1 MNLDRYSDNFF
12 EVNHL
17 NGFLPKKSPLAVLPE
32 RYSELQVLI
41 DEMPIKKANGQ
52 GGLLSIEGAIEDA
65 VKKLK
70 NYKDLVKNEDD
81 IFINQA
87 LFRAYAFLTSAYL
100 LAPSHFSFQK
110 TKKYGRAH
118 RLLPSQLSEPFVLV
132 SEKLDVY
139 PFIDYHYAYSLGNY
153 VKIDNSKGYE
163 WENLA
168 MAAKFSGMDDE
179 RGFIM
184 LHVDINQHSP
194 QLVGSILDFIE
205 SKDNSGVNQSLN
217 NCLSSMKSINE
228 RRQIMW
234 QASRWKHYND
244 FRVFIMGIKGN
255 DEIFGDGVI
264 YEGVSEEP
272 VQYRGQTG
280 AQDNIIP
287 TADIFTGVIDYYP
300 SNDLTKYLLDLRSY
314 RPKCI
319 QNFLSDLKDEMKE
332 NRLFNSIKKSENEE
346 GLCLLI
352 QILDEIYYFRN
363 GHWQFVQK
371 YIMANTKYAKAT
383 GGTPIISWIP
393 NQITAV
399 LNYMSDVL
407 ELIPDNSSFIDKALF
422 SEQLSKK
429 ISLLDKQ
436 LQLLHGDVAGDHQ
449 NGVVGGV
456 PRSKEGLHVVE
467 SGCTCGEN
475 NGLLL
480 GGDVCE
486 FFEPVDVTGAH
497 LVRVHKG
504 IEVIYGFEVVRR

>member
-300 SNDLTKYLLDLRSY
+300 QNDLTKYLLDLRSY

-332 NRLFNSIKKSENEE
+332 NRLFNSIKKSKNEE

-407 ELIPDNSSFIDKALF
+407 ELIPDNSSFLDKALF
-422 SEQLSKK
+422 TQQLSKK
-429 ISLLDKQ
+429 ISLLEKQ
-436 LQLLHGDVAGDHQ
+436 LQLLHGDNYNA
-449 NGVVGGV
+449 
-456 PRSKEGLHVVE
+456 E
-467 SGCTCGEN
+467 
-475 NGLLL
+475 
-480 GGDVCE
+480 DV
-486 FFEPVDVTGAH
+486 FA
-497 LVRVHKG
+497 LNKKHKLNDD
-504 IEVIYGFEVVRR
+504 

>member
-1 MNLDRYSDNFF
+1 LNLDRYSDNFF

-17 NGFLPKKSPLAVLPE
+17 NGFLPKESPLAVLPE
-32 RYSELQVLI
+32 RYNELQVLI

-87 LFRAYAFLTSAYL
+87 LFRAYAFVASAYL

-110 TKKYGRAH
+110 TKKYGKAH
-118 RLLPSQLSEPFVLV
+118 RVLPSQISEPFVLV
-132 SEKLDVY
+132 SKKLDVY
-139 PFIDYHYAYSLGNY
+139 PFLDYHYAYSLGNY
-153 VKIDNSKGYE
+153 VKIDDSKGYE

-194 QLVGSILDFIE
+194 QLIGSILDFINA
-205 SKDNSGVNQSLN
+205 KDNHGVNQSLD

-234 QASRWKHYND
+234 EASRWKHYND

-255 DEIFGDGVI
+255 NEIFGDGVI

-287 TADIFTGVIDYYP
+287 TADIFTGVINYYP
-300 SNDLTKYLLDLRSY
+300 SNDLTQYLLDLRSY

-332 NRLFNSIKKSENEE
+332 NRLFSSIKKTNNEE
-346 GLCLLI
+346 GLCILI

-429 ISLLDKQ
+429 ISLLEKQ
-436 LQLLHGDVAGDHQ
+436 LQLLHGDNYNA
-449 NGVVGGV
+449 
-456 PRSKEGLHVVE
+456 E
-467 SGCTCGEN
+467 
-475 NGLLL
+475 
-480 GGDVCE
+480 DV
-486 FFEPVDVTGAH
+486 FALNQKHRLNDD
-497 LVRVHKG
+497 
-504 IEVIYGFEVVRR
+504 

>member
-32 RYSELQVLI
+32 RYSELQLLI

-52 GGLLSIEGAIEDA
+52 GGLLSTEGAIEDA

-110 TKKYGRAH
+110 TKKYGKAH

-153 VKIDNSKGYE
+153 VKIDSSKGYE

-194 QLVGSILDFIE
+194 QLVGSILDFIK

-264 YEGVSEEP
+264 YEGISEEP

-332 NRLFNSIKKSENEE
+332 NRLFNCIKKSENEE

-407 ELIPDNSSFIDKALF
+407 ELIPDNSSFLDKALF
-422 SEQLSKK
+422 TQQLSKK
-429 ISLLDKQ
+429 ISLLEKQ
-436 LQLLHGDVAGDHQ
+436 LQLLHGDNYNA
-449 NGVVGGV
+449 
-456 PRSKEGLHVVE
+456 E
-467 SGCTCGEN
+467 
-475 NGLLL
+475 
-480 GGDVCE
+480 DV
-486 FFEPVDVTGAH
+486 FA
-497 LVRVHKG
+497 LNKKHKLNDD
-504 IEVIYGFEVVRR
+504 

>member
-1 MNLDRYSDNFF
+1 LNLDRYSDNFF

-17 NGFLPKKSPLAVLPE
+17 NGFLPKESPLAVLPE
-32 RYSELQVLI
+32 RYNELQVLI

-87 LFRAYAFLTSAYL
+87 LFRAYAFLASAYL

-110 TKKYGRAH
+110 TKKYGKAH
-118 RLLPSQLSEPFVLV
+118 RVLPSQISEPFVLV
-132 SEKLDVY
+132 SKKLDVY
-139 PFIDYHYAYSLGNY
+139 PFLDYHYAYSLGNY
-153 VKIDNSKGYE
+153 VKIDDSKGYE

-194 QLVGSILDFIE
+194 QLIGSILDFINA
-205 SKDNSGVNQSLN
+205 KDNHGVNQSLD

-234 QASRWKHYND
+234 EASRWKHYND

-255 DEIFGDGVI
+255 NEIFGDGVI

-287 TADIFTGVIDYYP
+287 TADIFTGVINYYP
-300 SNDLTKYLLDLRSY
+300 SNDLTQYLLDLRSY

-332 NRLFNSIKKSENEE
+332 NRLFSSIKKTNNEE
-346 GLCLLI
+346 GLCILI

-429 ISLLDKQ
+429 ISLLEKQ
-436 LQLLHGDVAGDHQ
+436 LQLLHGDNYNA
-449 NGVVGGV
+449 
-456 PRSKEGLHVVE
+456 E
-467 SGCTCGEN
+467 
-475 NGLLL
+475 
-480 GGDVCE
+480 DV
-486 FFEPVDVTGAH
+486 FALNQKHRLNDD
-497 LVRVHKG
+497 
-504 IEVIYGFEVVRR
+504 

>member
-1 MNLDRYSDNFF
+1 LNLDRFSDNFF

-32 RYSELQVLI
+32 RYSELQILI
-41 DEMPIKKANGQ
+41 DEMPIKKANGK
-52 GGLLSIEGAIEDA
+52 GGLLAIEGAIEDA

-87 LFRAYAFLTSAYL
+87 LFRAYSFLASAYL

-110 TKKYGRAH
+110 TKKYGKAH
-118 RLLPSQLSEPFVLV
+118 RVLPAQISEPFVLV
-132 SEKLDVY
+132 SKKLDVY
-139 PFIDYHYAYSLGNY
+139 PFLDYHYAYSLGNY
-153 VKIDNSKGYE
+153 VKIDDSKGYE

-184 LHVDINQHSP
+184 LHVDINQYSP
-194 QLVGSILDFIE
+194 QLVGSILDFINA
-205 SKDNSGVNQSLN
+205 KDNHGVNQSLN
-217 NCLSSMKSINE
+217 KCLSSMKSINE

-234 QASRWKHYND
+234 EASRWKHYND

-264 YEGVSEEP
+264 YEGVSKEP

-287 TADIFTGVIDYYP
+287 TADIFTGVINYYP

-332 NRLFNSIKKSENEE
+332 NRLFSYIKKTNNEE

-407 ELIPDNSSFIDKALF
+407 ELIPDDSSFIDKELF

-436 LQLLHGDVAGDHQ
+436 LQLLHGD
-449 NGVVGGV
+449 NYN
-456 PRSKEGLHVVE
+456 PE
-467 SGCTCGEN
+467 
-475 NGLLL
+475 
-480 GGDVCE
+480 DV
-486 FFEPVDVTGAH
+486 FA
-497 LVRVHKG
+497 LNKKHKLNDD
-504 IEVIYGFEVVRR
+504 

>member
-32 RYSELQVLI
+32 RYNELQVLI

-52 GGLLSIEGAIEDA
+52 DGLLAIEGAIEDA

-70 NYKDLVKNEDD
+70 NYKDVVKNEDD
-81 IFINQA
+81 IFVNQA
-87 LFRAYAFLTSAYL
+87 LFRAYAFLASAYL

-110 TKKYGRAH
+110 TKKYGKAH
-118 RLLPSQLSEPFVLV
+118 KVLPSQISEPFVLV
-132 SEKLDVY
+132 SKKLDVY
-139 PFIDYHYAYSLGNY
+139 PFLDYHYAYSLGNY
-153 VKIDNSKGYE
+153 VKIEDSKGYE

-184 LHVDINQHSP
+184 LHVDINQYSP
-194 QLVGSILDFIE
+194 QLVGSILDFINA
-205 SKDNSGVNQSLN
+205 KDNHGVNQSLN

-234 QASRWKHYND
+234 EASRWKHYND

-264 YEGVSEEP
+264 YEGVSKEP

-287 TADIFTGVIDYYP
+287 TADIFTGVINYYP

-332 NRLFNSIKKSENEE
+332 NRLFSSIKKANNEE

-407 ELIPDNSSFIDKALF
+407 ELIPNNSSFIDKAIF

-436 LQLLHGDVAGDHQ
+436 LQLLHGDNYNA
-449 NGVVGGV
+449 
-456 PRSKEGLHVVE
+456 E
-467 SGCTCGEN
+467 
-475 NGLLL
+475 
-480 GGDVCE
+480 DV
-486 FFEPVDVTGAH
+486 FA
-497 LVRVHKG
+497 LNKKHKLNDD
-504 IEVIYGFEVVRR
+504 

>member
-32 RYSELQVLI
+32 RYSELQLLI

-52 GGLLSIEGAIEDA
+52 GGLLSIEGAIENA

-118 RLLPSQLSEPFVLV
+118 RILPSQLSEPFVLV

-153 VKIDNSKGYE
+153 VKIDSSKGYE

-194 QLVGSILDFIE
+194 QLVGSILDFLE
-205 SKDNSGVNQSLN
+205 SKDNRGVNKSLK

-407 ELIPDNSSFIDKALF
+407 ELIPDNSSFLNKALF
-422 SEQLSKK
+422 TQQLSKK
-429 ISLLDKQ
+429 ISLLEKQ
-436 LQLLHGDVAGDHQ
+436 LQLLHGDNYNA
-449 NGVVGGV
+449 
-456 PRSKEGLHVVE
+456 E
-467 SGCTCGEN
+467 
-475 NGLLL
+475 
-480 GGDVCE
+480 DV
-486 FFEPVDVTGAH
+486 FA
-497 LVRVHKG
+497 LNKKHKLNDD
-504 IEVIYGFEVVRR
+504 

>member
-1 MNLDRYSDNFF
+1 
-12 EVNHL
+12 
-17 NGFLPKKSPLAVLPE
+17 
-32 RYSELQVLI
+32 
-41 DEMPIKKANGQ
+41 
-52 GGLLSIEGAIEDA
+52 
-65 VKKLK
+65 
-70 NYKDLVKNEDD
+70 
-81 IFINQA
+81 
-87 LFRAYAFLTSAYL
+87 
-100 LAPSHFSFQK
+100 
-110 TKKYGRAH
+110 
-118 RLLPSQLSEPFVLV
+118 
-132 SEKLDVY
+132 
-139 PFIDYHYAYSLGNY
+139 
-153 VKIDNSKGYE
+153 
-163 WENLA
+163 

-194 QLVGSILDFIE
+194 QLVGSILDFLK

-264 YEGVSEEP
+264 YEGVSKEP

-407 ELIPDNSSFIDKALF
+407 ELIPDNSSFLDKALF
-422 SEQLSKK
+422 TQQLSKK
-429 ISLLDKQ
+429 ISLLEKQ
-436 LQLLHGDVAGDHQ
+436 LQLLHGDNYNA
-449 NGVVGGV
+449 
-456 PRSKEGLHVVE
+456 E
-467 SGCTCGEN
+467 
-475 NGLLL
+475 
-480 GGDVCE
+480 DV
-486 FFEPVDVTGAH
+486 FA
-497 LVRVHKG
+497 LNKKHKLNDD
-504 IEVIYGFEVVRR
+504 

>member
-1 MNLDRYSDNFF
+1 MSKPIKLNIENYSDNFF
-12 EVNHL
+12 EVNHI

-32 RYSELQVLI
+32 KYNELQVLI
-41 DEMPIKKANGQ
+41 DEMPIKKADGTQ
-52 GGLLSIEGAIEDA
+52 GLLSRRGDIEKAVNNLSNLKHLVVEEED
-65 VKKLK
+65 V
-70 NYKDLVKNEDD
+70 
-81 IFINQA
+81 FIIQA
-87 LFRAYAFLTSAYL
+87 LFRAYSFLTSAYL
-100 LAPSHFSFQK
+100 LAPAHFNYID
-110 TKKYGRAH
+110 TKKYGKAH
-118 RLLPSQLSEPFVLV
+118 TVLPSQIAEPFVIV
-132 SEKLDVY
+132 SKKLDVY
-139 PFIDYHYAYSLGNY
+139 PFIDYHYSYSLGNY
-153 VKIDNSKGYE
+153 VKIDKSKGYE

-194 QLVGSILDFIE
+194 ELVGSILDYLKSDE
-205 SKDNSGVNQSLN
+205 DKSVNLSLSK
-217 NCLSSMKSINE
+217 CLSSMKKINE

-264 YEGVSEEP
+264 YEGVSDKP

-287 TADIFTGVIDYYP
+287 TADIFTGVIGYYP
-300 SNDLTKYLLDLRSY
+300 TNDLTKYLLDLRSY

-319 QNFLSDLKDEMKE
+319 QNFLSDIKSEMGD
-332 NRLFNSIKKSENEE
+332 NRLFNNLKESKNEK
-346 GLCLLI
+346 GFCLLL

-399 LNYMSDVL
+399 LNYMSDVI
-407 ELIPDNSSFIDKALF
+407 ELIPTGTKHLNKSSYLDSIN
-422 SEQLSKK
+422 KK
-429 ISLLDKQ
+429 KDLLNKQ
-436 LQLLHGDVAGDHQ
+436 LQLLHGDNYNAD
-449 NGVVGGV
+449 
-456 PRSKEGLHVVE
+456 
-467 SGCTCGEN
+467 
-475 NGLLL
+475 
-480 GGDVCE
+480 
-486 FFEPVDVTGAH
+486 
-497 LVRVHKG
+497 
-504 IEVIYGFEVVRR
+504 EVFSLNKKMNLNDD

>member
-17 NGFLPKKSPLAVLPE
+17 NGFLPKKSPLAVLPD

-52 GGLLSIEGAIEDA
+52 GGLLSIEGAIENA

-110 TKKYGRAH
+110 TKKYGKAH

-194 QLVGSILDFIE
+194 QLVGSILDFIK

-255 DEIFGDGVI
+255 DEIFGNGVI
-264 YEGVSEEP
+264 YEGISDEP

-300 SNDLTKYLLDLRSY
+300 QNDLTKYLLDLRSY

-407 ELIPDNSSFIDKALF
+407 ELIPDNSSFLDKALF
-422 SEQLSKK
+422 TQQLSKK
-429 ISLLDKQ
+429 ISLLEKQ
-436 LQLLHGDVAGDHQ
+436 LQLLHGDNYNAEDIFAL
-449 NGVVGGV
+449 N
-456 PRSKEGLHVVE
+456 KK
-467 SGCTCGEN
+467 
-475 NGLLL
+475 
-480 GGDVCE
+480 
-486 FFEPVDVTGAH
+486 
-497 LVRVHKG
+497 HKLNDD
-504 IEVIYGFEVVRR
+504 

>member
-17 NGFLPKKSPLAVLPE
+17 NGFLPKESPLAVLPE
-32 RYSELQVLI
+32 RYNELQVLI

-87 LFRAYAFLTSAYL
+87 LFRAYAFLASAYL

-110 TKKYGRAH
+110 TKKYGKAH
-118 RLLPSQLSEPFVLV
+118 RVLPSQISEPFVLV
-132 SEKLDVY
+132 SKKLDVY
-139 PFIDYHYAYSLGNY
+139 PFLDYHYAYSLGNY
-153 VKIDNSKGYE
+153 VKIDDSKGYE

-194 QLVGSILDFIE
+194 QLIGSILDFINA
-205 SKDNSGVNQSLN
+205 KDNHGVNQSLD

-234 QASRWKHYND
+234 EASRWKHYND

-255 DEIFGDGVI
+255 NEIFGDGVI

-287 TADIFTGVIDYYP
+287 TADIFTGVINYYP
-300 SNDLTKYLLDLRSY
+300 SNDLTQYLLDLRSY

-332 NRLFNSIKKSENEE
+332 NRLFSSIKKTNNEE
-346 GLCLLI
+346 GLCILI

-436 LQLLHGDVAGDHQ
+436 LQLLHGDNYNA
-449 NGVVGGV
+449 
-456 PRSKEGLHVVE
+456 E
-467 SGCTCGEN
+467 
-475 NGLLL
+475 
-480 GGDVCE
+480 DV
-486 FFEPVDVTGAH
+486 FA
-497 LVRVHKG
+497 LNQKHKLNDD
-504 IEVIYGFEVVRR
+504 

>member
-1 MNLDRYSDNFF
+1 MNLENYSDNFF
-12 EVNHL
+12 EVNHI

-32 RYSELQVLI
+32 KYNELQVLI
-41 DEMPIKKANGQ
+41 DEMPIKKADGTQ
-52 GGLLSIEGAIEDA
+52 GLLSRRGDIEKAVSNLSNLKHLVGEEED
-65 VKKLK
+65 VFL
-70 NYKDLVKNEDD
+70 
-81 IFINQA
+81 IQA
-87 LFRAYAFLTSAYL
+87 LFRAYSFLTSAYL
-100 LAPSHFSFQK
+100 LAPAHFNYID
-110 TKKYGRAH
+110 TKKYGKAH
-118 RLLPSQLSEPFVLV
+118 TVLPSQIAEPFVIV
-132 SEKLDVY
+132 SKKLDVY
-139 PFIDYHYAYSLGNY
+139 PFIDYHYSYSLGNY
-153 VKIDNSKGYE
+153 VKIDKSKGYE

-194 QLVGSILDFIE
+194 ELVGSILDYLKSDE
-205 SKDNSGVNQSLN
+205 DKSVNQSLSK
-217 NCLSSMKSINE
+217 CLSAMKKINE

-264 YEGVSEEP
+264 YEGVSDKP

-287 TADIFTGVIDYYP
+287 TADIFTGVIGYYP
-300 SNDLTKYLLDLRSY
+300 TNDLTKYLLDLRSY

-319 QNFLSDLKDEMKE
+319 QNFLSDIKSEMGD
-332 NRLFNSIKKSENEE
+332 NRLFNNLKESKNEK
-346 GLCLLI
+346 GFCLLL

-399 LNYMSDVL
+399 LNYMSDVI
-407 ELIPDNSSFIDKALF
+407 ELIPTGTKHLNKSSYLDSIN
-422 SEQLSKK
+422 KK
-429 ISLLDKQ
+429 KDLLNKQ
-436 LQLLHGDVAGDHQ
+436 LKLLHGDNYNAD
-449 NGVVGGV
+449 
-456 PRSKEGLHVVE
+456 
-467 SGCTCGEN
+467 
-475 NGLLL
+475 
-480 GGDVCE
+480 
-486 FFEPVDVTGAH
+486 
-497 LVRVHKG
+497 
-504 IEVIYGFEVVRR
+504 EVFSLNKKMNLNDD

>member
-32 RYSELQVLI
+32 RYSELQLLI

-52 GGLLSIEGAIEDA
+52 GGLLSTEGAIEDA

-110 TKKYGRAH
+110 TKKYGKAH

-153 VKIDNSKGYE
+153 VKIDSSKGYE

-194 QLVGSILDFIE
+194 QLVGSILDFIK

-255 DEIFGDGVI
+255 DEIFGNGVI

-407 ELIPDNSSFIDKALF
+407 ELIPDNSSFLDKALF
-422 SEQLSKK
+422 TQQLSKK
-429 ISLLDKQ
+429 ISLLEKQ
-436 LQLLHGDVAGDHQ
+436 LQLLHGDNYNA
-449 NGVVGGV
+449 
-456 PRSKEGLHVVE
+456 E
-467 SGCTCGEN
+467 
-475 NGLLL
+475 
-480 GGDVCE
+480 DV
-486 FFEPVDVTGAH
+486 FA
-497 LVRVHKG
+497 LNKKHKLNDD
-504 IEVIYGFEVVRR
+504 

>member
-1 MNLDRYSDNFF
+1 MSKPIKLNLENYSDNFF
-12 EVNHL
+12 EVNHI

-32 RYSELQVLI
+32 KYNELQVLI
-41 DEMPIKKANGQ
+41 DEMPIKKADGTQ
-52 GGLLSIEGAIEDA
+52 GLLSRRGDIEKAVSKLSNLKHLVVEEED
-65 VKKLK
+65 VFL
-70 NYKDLVKNEDD
+70 
-81 IFINQA
+81 IQA
-87 LFRAYAFLTSAYL
+87 LFRAYSFLTSAYL
-100 LAPSHFSFQK
+100 LAPAHFNYID
-110 TKKYGRAH
+110 TKKYGKAH
-118 RLLPSQLSEPFVLV
+118 TVLPSQIAEPFVIV
-132 SEKLDVY
+132 SKKLDVY
-139 PFIDYHYAYSLGNY
+139 PFIDYHYSYSLGNY
-153 VKIDNSKGYE
+153 VKIDKSKGYE

-194 QLVGSILDFIE
+194 ELVGSILDYLKSDE
-205 SKDNSGVNQSLN
+205 DKSVNQSLSK
-217 NCLSSMKSINE
+217 CLSAMKKINE

-264 YEGVSEEP
+264 YEGVSDKP

-287 TADIFTGVIDYYP
+287 TADIFTGVIGYYP
-300 SNDLTKYLLDLRSY
+300 TNDLTKYLLDLRSY

-319 QNFLSDLKDEMKE
+319 QNFLSDIKSEMGD
-332 NRLFNSIKKSENEE
+332 NRLFNNLKESKNEK
-346 GLCLLI
+346 GFCLLL

-399 LNYMSDVL
+399 LNYMSDVI
-407 ELIPDNSSFIDKALF
+407 ELIPTGTKHLNKSSYLDSIN
-422 SEQLSKK
+422 KK
-429 ISLLDKQ
+429 KDLLNKQ
-436 LQLLHGDVAGDHQ
+436 LQLLHGDNYNAD
-449 NGVVGGV
+449 
-456 PRSKEGLHVVE
+456 
-467 SGCTCGEN
+467 
-475 NGLLL
+475 
-480 GGDVCE
+480 
-486 FFEPVDVTGAH
+486 
-497 LVRVHKG
+497 
-504 IEVIYGFEVVRR
+504 EVFSLNKKMNLNDD

>member
-1 MNLDRYSDNFF
+1 MKLENYTDNFF
-12 EVNHL
+12 EVNSV
-17 NGFLPKKSPLAVLPE
+17 NGFLPKKSPLSKLPE
-32 RYSELQVLI
+32 RYDELQKLI
-41 DEMPIKKANGQ
+41 DEMPIKKEDGTD
-52 GGLLSIEGAIEDA
+52 GLLSRKGAIEER
-65 VKKLK
+65 VHSLSNLK
-70 NYKDLVKNEDD
+70 DIVSLEDD
-81 IFINQA
+81 VFIVQA

-100 LAPSHFSFQK
+100 LAPAHFNYIE
-110 TKKYGRAH
+110 TKKYGKAH
-118 RLLPSQLSEPFVLV
+118 NILPAQIAEPFVIV

-153 VKIDNSKGYE
+153 VKIDNTKGYE

-194 QLVGSILDFIE
+194 ELIGSIFDYLE
-205 SKDNSGVNQSLN
+205 SSDSNGVNNSLKK
-217 NCLSSMKSINE
+217 CLSSMKKINE

-264 YEGVSEEP
+264 YEGVSDKP

-319 QNFLSDLKDEMKE
+319 QNFLEDIKNEMG
-332 NRLFNSIKKSENEE
+332 NSRLFNGLKDSNNEE

-399 LNYMSDVL
+399 LNYMNDVIS
-407 ELIPDNSSFIDKALF
+407 LIPQNSEFINFMEFESK
-422 SEQLSKK
+422 LSKK
-429 ISLLDKQ
+429 RDLLDKQ
-436 LQLLHGDVAGDHQ
+436 LKLLHGDDYNAD
-449 NGVVGGV
+449 
-456 PRSKEGLHVVE
+456 
-467 SGCTCGEN
+467 
-475 NGLLL
+475 
-480 GGDVCE
+480 
-486 FFEPVDVTGAH
+486 
-497 LVRVHKG
+497 
-504 IEVIYGFEVVRR
+504 EVFSLNKKMSLNDD

>member
-32 RYSELQVLI
+32 RYNELQVLI

-52 GGLLSIEGAIEDA
+52 DGLLAIEGAIEDA

-70 NYKDLVKNEDD
+70 NYKDVVKNEDD
-81 IFINQA
+81 IFVNQA
-87 LFRAYAFLTSAYL
+87 LFRAYAFLASAYL

-110 TKKYGRAH
+110 TKKYGKAH
-118 RLLPSQLSEPFVLV
+118 KVLPSQISEPFVLV
-132 SEKLDVY
+132 SKKLDVY
-139 PFIDYHYAYSLGNY
+139 PFLDYHYAYSLGNY
-153 VKIDNSKGYE
+153 VKIEDSKGYE

-184 LHVDINQHSP
+184 LHVDINQYSP
-194 QLVGSILDFIE
+194 QLVGSILDFINA
-205 SKDNSGVNQSLN
+205 KDNHGVNQSLN

-234 QASRWKHYND
+234 EASRWKHYND

-264 YEGVSEEP
+264 YEGVSKEP

-287 TADIFTGVIDYYP
+287 TADIFTGVINYYP

-314 RPKCI
+314 RPICI

-332 NRLFNSIKKSENEE
+332 NRLFSSIKKTNNEE
-346 GLCLLI
+346 GLCILI

-436 LQLLHGDVAGDHQ
+436 LQLLHGDNYNA
-449 NGVVGGV
+449 
-456 PRSKEGLHVVE
+456 E
-467 SGCTCGEN
+467 
-475 NGLLL
+475 
-480 GGDVCE
+480 DV
-486 FFEPVDVTGAH
+486 FA
-497 LVRVHKG
+497 LNKKHKLNDD
-504 IEVIYGFEVVRR
+504 

>member
-32 RYSELQVLI
+32 RYSELQLLI

-52 GGLLSIEGAIEDA
+52 GGLLSTEGAIEDA

-110 TKKYGRAH
+110 TKKYGKAH

-153 VKIDNSKGYE
+153 VKIDSSKGYE

-194 QLVGSILDFIE
+194 QLVGSILDFIK

-234 QASRWKHYND
+234 QASRWKHYN
-244 FRVFIMGIKGN
+244 
-255 DEIFGDGVI
+255 
-264 YEGVSEEP
+264 
-272 VQYRGQTG
+272 
-280 AQDNIIP
+280 
-287 TADIFTGVIDYYP
+287 
-300 SNDLTKYLLDLRSY
+300 
-314 RPKCI
+314 
-319 QNFLSDLKDEMKE
+319 
-332 NRLFNSIKKSENEE
+332 
-346 GLCLLI
+346 
-352 QILDEIYYFRN
+352 
-363 GHWQFVQK
+363 
-371 YIMANTKYAKAT
+371 
-383 GGTPIISWIP
+383 
-393 NQITAV
+393 
-399 LNYMSDVL
+399 
-407 ELIPDNSSFIDKALF
+407 
-422 SEQLSKK
+422 
-429 ISLLDKQ
+429 
-436 LQLLHGDVAGDHQ
+436 
-449 NGVVGGV
+449 
-456 PRSKEGLHVVE
+456 
-467 SGCTCGEN
+467 
-475 NGLLL
+475 
-480 GGDVCE
+480 
-486 FFEPVDVTGAH
+486 
-497 LVRVHKG
+497 
-504 IEVIYGFEVVRR
+504 

>member
-1 MNLDRYSDNFF
+1 MNLENYSDNFF
-12 EVNHL
+12 EVNHI

-32 RYSELQVLI
+32 KYNELQVLI
-41 DEMPIKKANGQ
+41 DEMPIKKADGTQ
-52 GGLLSIEGAIEDA
+52 GLLSRRGDIEKAVSNLSNLKHLVGEEED
-65 VKKLK
+65 VFL
-70 NYKDLVKNEDD
+70 
-81 IFINQA
+81 IQA
-87 LFRAYAFLTSAYL
+87 LFRAYSFLTSAYL
-100 LAPSHFSFQK
+100 LAPAHFNYID
-110 TKKYGRAH
+110 TKKYGKAH
-118 RLLPSQLSEPFVLV
+118 TVLPSQIAEPFVIV
-132 SEKLDVY
+132 SKKLDVY
-139 PFIDYHYAYSLGNY
+139 PFIDYHYSYSLGNY
-153 VKIDNSKGYE
+153 VKIDKSKGYE

-194 QLVGSILDFIE
+194 ELVGSILDYLKSDE
-205 SKDNSGVNQSLN
+205 DKSVNLSLSK
-217 NCLSSMKSINE
+217 CLSSMKKINE

-264 YEGVSEEP
+264 YEGVSDKP

-287 TADIFTGVIDYYP
+287 TADIFTGVIGYYP
-300 SNDLTKYLLDLRSY
+300 TNDLTKYLLDLRSY

-319 QNFLSDLKDEMKE
+319 QNFLSDIKDEMGD
-332 NRLFNSIKKSENEE
+332 NRLFNNLKESENEE
-346 GLCLLI
+346 GFCLLL

-399 LNYMSDVL
+399 LNYMSDVID
-407 ELIPDNSSFIDKALF
+407 LIPAGTKHLNKSSYLDSIN
-422 SEQLSKK
+422 KK
-429 ISLLDKQ
+429 KDLLNKQ
-436 LQLLHGDVAGDHQ
+436 LQLLHGDNYNAD
-449 NGVVGGV
+449 
-456 PRSKEGLHVVE
+456 
-467 SGCTCGEN
+467 
-475 NGLLL
+475 
-480 GGDVCE
+480 
-486 FFEPVDVTGAH
+486 
-497 LVRVHKG
+497 
-504 IEVIYGFEVVRR
+504 EVFSLNKKMNLNDD

>member
-17 NGFLPKKSPLAVLPE
+17 NGFLPKKNPLAVLPKK
-32 RYSELQVLI
+32 YNELQVLI

-52 GGLLSIEGAIEDA
+52 GGLLSIKGAIEDA

-70 NYKDLVKNEDD
+70 NYKDLVKNEED

-87 LFRAYAFLTSAYL
+87 LFRAYAFLASAYL

-110 TKKYGRAH
+110 TKKYGKANRV
-118 RLLPSQLSEPFVLV
+118 LPSQISEPFALV
-132 SEKLDVY
+132 SKKLDVY
-139 PFIDYHYAYSLGNY
+139 PFLDYHYAYSLGNY
-153 VKIDNSKGYE
+153 VKIDDSKGYE

-194 QLVGSILDFIE
+194 KLIGSILDFINA
-205 SKDNSGVNQSLN
+205 KDNHEVSQSLN
-217 NCLSSMKSINE
+217 NCLSSMKNINE

-234 QASRWKHYND
+234 EASRWKHYND

-264 YEGVSEEP
+264 YEGVSKEP

-287 TADIFTGVIDYYP
+287 TADIFTGVINYYP

-332 NRLFNSIKKSENEE
+332 NRLFNSIKKTNNEE

-407 ELIPDNSSFIDKALF
+407 ELIPYNSSFIDKALF

-429 ISLLDKQ
+429 ISLLNKQ
-436 LQLLHGDVAGDHQ
+436 LQLLHGDNYNA
-449 NGVVGGV
+449 
-456 PRSKEGLHVVE
+456 E
-467 SGCTCGEN
+467 
-475 NGLLL
+475 
-480 GGDVCE
+480 DV
-486 FFEPVDVTGAH
+486 FA
-497 LVRVHKG
+497 LNKKHKLNDD
-504 IEVIYGFEVVRR
+504 

>member
-52 GGLLSIEGAIEDA
+52 GGLLSTEGAIEDA

-87 LFRAYAFLTSAYL
+87 LFRAYAFLASAYL

-110 TKKYGRAH
+110 TKKYGKAH
-118 RLLPSQLSEPFVLV
+118 RVLPSQISEPFVLV
-132 SEKLDVY
+132 SKKLDVY
-139 PFIDYHYAYSLGNY
+139 PFLDYHYAYSLGNY
-153 VKIDNSKGYE
+153 VKIDDSKGYE

-194 QLVGSILDFIE
+194 QLVGSILDFINA
-205 SKDNSGVNQSLN
+205 KDNHAVNKSLN
-217 NCLSSMKSINE
+217 NCLSSMKNINE

-234 QASRWKHYND
+234 EASRWKHYND

-287 TADIFTGVIDYYP
+287 TADIFTGVINYYP

-332 NRLFNSIKKSENEE
+332 NRLFSYIKKTNNEE
-346 GLCLLI
+346 GLCILI

-371 YIMANTKYAKAT
+371 YIMSNTKYAKAT

-436 LQLLHGDVAGDHQ
+436 LQLLHGDNYNA
-449 NGVVGGV
+449 
-456 PRSKEGLHVVE
+456 E
-467 SGCTCGEN
+467 
-475 NGLLL
+475 
-480 GGDVCE
+480 DV
-486 FFEPVDVTGAH
+486 FA
-497 LVRVHKG
+497 LNKKHKLNDD
-504 IEVIYGFEVVRR
+504 

>member
-52 GGLLSIEGAIEDA
+52 GGLLSTEGAIEDA

-110 TKKYGRAH
+110 TKKYGKAH

-153 VKIDNSKGYE
+153 VKIDSSKGYE

-194 QLVGSILDFIE
+194 QLVGSILDFIK

-264 YEGVSEEP
+264 YEGISEEP

-407 ELIPDNSSFIDKALF
+407 ELIPDNSSFLDKALF
-422 SEQLSKK
+422 TQQLSKK
-429 ISLLDKQ
+429 ISLLEKQ
-436 LQLLHGDVAGDHQ
+436 LQLLHGDNYNA
-449 NGVVGGV
+449 
-456 PRSKEGLHVVE
+456 E
-467 SGCTCGEN
+467 
-475 NGLLL
+475 
-480 GGDVCE
+480 DV
-486 FFEPVDVTGAH
+486 FA
-497 LVRVHKG
+497 LNKKHKLNDD
-504 IEVIYGFEVVRR
+504 

>member
-1 MNLDRYSDNFF
+1 LNLENYSDNFF
-12 EVNHL
+12 EVNHI

-32 RYSELQVLI
+32 KYNELQVLI
-41 DEMPIKKANGQ
+41 DEMPIKKADGTE
-52 GGLLSIEGAIEDA
+52 GLLSRRGDIEKAVSNLSNLKHLVVEEED
-65 VKKLK
+65 VFL
-70 NYKDLVKNEDD
+70 
-81 IFINQA
+81 IQA
-87 LFRAYAFLTSAYL
+87 LFRAYSFLTSAYL
-100 LAPSHFSFQK
+100 LAPAHFNYID
-110 TKKYGRAH
+110 TKKYGKAH
-118 RLLPSQLSEPFVLV
+118 TVLPSQIAEPFVIV
-132 SEKLDVY
+132 SKKLDVY
-139 PFIDYHYAYSLGNY
+139 PFIDYHYSYSLGNY
-153 VKIDNSKGYE
+153 VKIDKSKGYE

-194 QLVGSILDFIE
+194 ELVGSILDYLKSDE
-205 SKDNSGVNQSLN
+205 DKSVNLSLSK
-217 NCLSSMKSINE
+217 CLSAMKKINE

-264 YEGVSEEP
+264 YEGVSDKP

-287 TADIFTGVIDYYP
+287 TADIFTGVIGYYP
-300 SNDLTKYLLDLRSY
+300 TNDLTKYLLDLRSY

-319 QNFLSDLKDEMKE
+319 QNFLSDIKSEMGD
-332 NRLFNSIKKSENEE
+332 NRLFNNLKESKNEK
-346 GLCLLI
+346 GFCLLL

-399 LNYMSDVL
+399 LNYMSDVIG
-407 ELIPDNSSFIDKALF
+407 LIPTVTKHLNKSSYLDSIN
-422 SEQLSKK
+422 KK
-429 ISLLDKQ
+429 KDLLNKQ
-436 LQLLHGDVAGDHQ
+436 LQLLHGDNYNAD
-449 NGVVGGV
+449 
-456 PRSKEGLHVVE
+456 
-467 SGCTCGEN
+467 
-475 NGLLL
+475 
-480 GGDVCE
+480 
-486 FFEPVDVTGAH
+486 
-497 LVRVHKG
+497 
-504 IEVIYGFEVVRR
+504 EVFSLNKKMNLNDD

>member
-17 NGFLPKKSPLAVLPE
+17 NGFLPKKSPLAVLPD

-52 GGLLSIEGAIEDA
+52 GGLLSIEGAIENA

-110 TKKYGRAH
+110 TKKYGKAH
-118 RLLPSQLSEPFVLV
+118 RILPSQLSEPFVLV

-139 PFIDYHYAYSLGNY
+139 PFLDYHYAYSLGNY
-153 VKIDNSKGYE
+153 VKIDSSKGYE

-194 QLVGSILDFIE
+194 QLVGSILDFLK

-407 ELIPDNSSFIDKALF
+407 ELIPDNSSFLDKALF
-422 SEQLSKK
+422 TQQLSKK
-429 ISLLDKQ
+429 ISLLEKQ
-436 LQLLHGDVAGDHQ
+436 LQLLHGDNYNA
-449 NGVVGGV
+449 
-456 PRSKEGLHVVE
+456 E
-467 SGCTCGEN
+467 
-475 NGLLL
+475 
-480 GGDVCE
+480 DV
-486 FFEPVDVTGAH
+486 FA
-497 LVRVHKG
+497 LNKKHKLNDD
-504 IEVIYGFEVVRR
+504 